1 MITLNVNRLNAL
13 IKKVAGWIK
22 KKKKKNLKYTACKR
36 LMSGWK
42 TPTDWKWRKKIFC
55 ADGSDKKEEVAAPVS
70 DKGH

>member
-36 LMSGWK
+36 LMSG
-42 TPTDWKWRKKIFC
+42 
-55 ADGSDKKEEVAAPVS
+55 
-70 DKGH
+70 